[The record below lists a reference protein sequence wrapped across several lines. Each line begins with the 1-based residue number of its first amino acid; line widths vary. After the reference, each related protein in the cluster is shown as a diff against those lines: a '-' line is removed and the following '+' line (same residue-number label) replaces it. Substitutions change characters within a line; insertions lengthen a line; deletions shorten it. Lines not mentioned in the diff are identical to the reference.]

1 MKLTPGM
8 LKKII
13 KEEIEMAK
21 LRRIIKEEMHA
32 AMDEAED
39 TDPRVKAGKEK
50 AFAILNKKAG
60 GKLKQQDKDVQQF
73 MTDNGAM
80 AGSGKEDRV
89 AMAADAFLK
98 KKK

>member
-13 KEEIEMAK
+13 AEEVELAK
-21 LRRIIKEEMHA
+21 LRRIIREEMHA
-32 AMDEAED
+32 ALGEAED
-39 TDPRVKAGKEK
+39 SDPRVKAGKDK

-73 MTDNGAM
+73 MVDNGAM
-80 AGSGKEDRV
+80 AASGKEDRV
-89 AMAADAFLK
+89 AQAADAFLK
-98 KKK
+98 KK